1 MNVEWLAGWYAT
13 RLHALPED
21 APQPSVRGVSEA
33 FCGALV
39 YRKPRTAAAKL
50 RIDRGVV
57 PRCKRCEK
65 LIMGE
70 GARLGL
76 DAVASGNPLAMEQL
90 AALRRA
96 AQRYETARRMNPI
109 QWAAAWEVNMKTG
122 KPFDEIID
130 NMRPF
135 MCPKS

>member
-13 RLHALPED
+13 RLHALPDD
-21 APQPSVRGVSEA
+21 APQPSVLGVNKA
-33 FCGALV
+33 LCGAWV
-39 YRKPRTAAAKL
+39 YRTPRTAAAQR
-50 RIDRGVV
+50 RIDRGAA
-57 PRCKRCEK
+57 PRCKHCEQLMEK
-65 LIMGE
+65 S
-70 GARLGL
+70 GARLDL
-76 DAVASGNPLAMEQL
+76 EAVASGNPLAMDQL

-96 AQRYETARRMNPI
+96 AERYETARRMNPI

-135 MCPKS
+135 MFPKS